1 MSKIQSEQFPL
12 VGVALVVGGTGGLGR
27 AIVAK
32 LAANGSS
39 VAFTY
44 NTNSTAAAALEAEHA
59 GGDYSVKAYQMDL
72 MDSAA
77 ISSVVESIAE
87 SHGGIHTVV
96 YSAGAPLYLR
106 YIGAIEPERMN
117 FHLQSDVMGFFNVV
131 QNTLPHMRALKGA
144 YVACCSCGL
153 DKWPVKDALSVVP
166 KAGIAALVRG
176 IAREEGRYAVRANV
190 IGTGVIDAGI
200 TQAGLESGDVPQN
213 FVDGAIQS
221 TPLGRL
227 GEADD
232 IAEAVL
238 FLASQRA
245 KFITGQVLNVD
256 GGWTV

>member
-1 MSKIQSEQFPL
+1 MLNNQESQFPAS
-12 VGVALVVGGTGGLGR
+12 GTALVVGGTGGLGR
-27 AIVAK
+27 AIVSR
-32 LAANGSS
+32 LIANGSA

-44 NTNSTAAAALEAEHA
+44 HSNTAAADSLLAEHNDSGVA
-59 GGDYSVKAYQMDL
+59 VSAYQMDL
-72 MDSAA
+72 MDSAS
-77 ISSVVESIAE
+77 ISHVVESVAAAG
-87 SHGGIHTVV
+87 GGIHTLV

-106 YIGAIEPERMN
+106 YIGAIESDRMN
-117 FHLQSDVMGFFNVV
+117 FHLQSDVMGFFNLV
-131 QNTLPHMRALKGA
+131 QSSLPYIRELQGS

-153 DKWPVKDALSVVP
+153 EKWPIKDALSVVP
-166 KAGIAALVRG
+166 KAGIAALVKG
-176 IAREEGRYAVRANV
+176 LAREEGRYGVRANV

-213 FVDGAIQS
+213 FVSGAIQT

-238 FLASQRA
+238 FLASKRA